1 VGLPVYPPATSDPCA
16 ANLFSRKVNWYPAG
30 MSEAPKRPEW
40 ELKPRGV
47 LSIAFGVVAL
57 CMLGGAVL
65 LALAG
70 FILLYPF

>member
-1 VGLPVYPPATSDPCA
+1 
-16 ANLFSRKVNWYPAG
+16 

-40 ELKPRGV
+40 ELKPGGV

-65 LALAG
+65 LALAD
-70 FILLYPF
+70 FIFMYMF